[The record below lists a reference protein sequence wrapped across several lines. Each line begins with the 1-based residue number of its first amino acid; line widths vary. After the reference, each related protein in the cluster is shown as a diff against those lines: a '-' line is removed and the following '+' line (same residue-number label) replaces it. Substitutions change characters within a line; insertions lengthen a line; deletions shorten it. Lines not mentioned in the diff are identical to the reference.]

1 MATGIDHVVIAVN
14 DLDSAIRDYTAAGFT
29 VTPGGEHANG
39 ETHNALVAFS
49 DGSYFELIAWKAAH
63 PEETVWL
70 NRLRAGEGFVD
81 WALRTADL
89 AADVERLRGDGMD
102 VPDPQPGGRTRPDGE
117 RVEWQTLRFDPQ
129 THPSLPFYCHSTNDR
144 ALRVPT
150 GNAAVHANGVTGID
164 KIFIGVS
171 DIEKAAADYQR
182 VAGITFEDR
191 KPHSATE
198 NAWKE
203 FRIGTFTVVLVDPVG
218 DDSELA
224 HSIARRGEVPI
235 EVSLRST
242 ADQGGPVDH
251 SLTHGAKLAIIG
263 RPDHLTQD
271 VSFDVSS

>member
-14 DLDSAIRDYTAAGFT
+14 DLDAAIRDYTAAGFT

-49 DGSYFELIAWKAAH
+49 DGSYFELIAWKAAQ

-81 WALRTADL
+81 WAVRTVDL
-89 AADVERLRGDGMD
+89 AADVERLRGEGMD

-144 ALRVPT
+144 ALRVPS
-150 GNAAVHANGVTGID
+150 GDAAVHANGVTGID

-171 DIEKAAADYQR
+171 NLEQAGADYHR
-182 VAGITFEDR
+182 VAGITFDD
-191 KPHSATE
+191 HGGSQTQE
-198 NAWKE
+198 NHWKQ
-203 FRIGTFTVVLVDPVG
+203 FRIGTFTVVLVDPEG
-218 DDSELA
+218 HDSDLSRA
-224 HSIARRGEVPI
+224 IASRGEVPI
-235 EVSLRST
+235 EVTLRST
-242 ADQGGPVDH
+242 ADEGHAVDH
-251 SLTHGAKLAIIG
+251 ALTHGAKLAIIG
-263 RPDHLTQD
+263 RPDHLKQD
-271 VSFDVSS
+271 VSFDVS